1 MTGLEIPLL
10 IAATGISAYSSYQQ
24 GQVAKQQSRAQAA
37 WHEYNAKIAQREAE
51 AERKAAAFESKQ
63 FERGARQLLSRQ
75 RTLVGKAGVEM
86 AGSPL
91 LVAEDTA
98 AQLALEAANIR
109 VGGQRRVQRWRS
121 QSILD
126 IGKARATRTAATAF
140 GRAGALQA
148 GAGLLG
154 GAAKVGFMR
163 SQGSPWGSF

>member
-1 MTGLEIPLL
+1 MTGLALPLM
-10 IAATGISAYSSYQQ
+10 IAATGVSAYSAYQQ

-37 WHEYNAKIAQREAE
+37 WHAYNAKIAEREAE

-86 AGSPL
+86 TGSPL

-109 VGGQRRVQRWRS
+109 TTGVRRVQQFQAR
-121 QSILD
+121 SILD
-126 IGKARATRTAATAF
+126 IGKARAARAAATAF
-140 GRAGALQA
+140 GRAGTLEA

-154 GAAKVGFMR
+154 GAAQVGFMR